1 MSEQLKLI
9 FDESARPIIKI
20 DKETVKIV
28 SLARQ
33 GEPGSVNDHFYKN
46 VMEFLQDEV
55 FWQKL
60 KEPISIG
67 FNPNDDAMTLEKI
80 YQLTIDANAQRFDLF
95 RQELFLRIANIK
107 NDY

>member
-1 MSEQLKLI
+1 MSEQLKLV

-28 SLARQ
+28 SLAKQ

-46 VMEFLQDEV
+46 MMEFLQDEA

-60 KEPISIG
+60 KEPISAG
-67 FNPNDDAMTLEKI
+67 FDINDDSMTLEKI
-80 YQLTIDANAQRFDLF
+80 YELQMNAHAQRFDLF
-95 RQELFLRIANIK
+95 RKELFLRIANIK